1 MQYESD
7 TFLVMT
13 ALITFLF
20 EFSNSTTKYKIF
32 IMQLLNSKIV
42 IGAYDTAKLKQAKII
57 IAKCMTQFGW
67 GLSVALF
74 PNVKIGAYADV
85 NGTAYPQTCL
95 WDKNAGTITINSVTF
110 TFTIDTIV
118 YFMY

>member
-1 MQYESD
+1 ME
-7 TFLVMT
+7 
-13 ALITFLF
+13 
-20 EFSNSTTKYKIF
+20 
-32 IMQLLNSKIV
+32 LLNSKIV